1 MSEAQAPYMIE
12 VIPAEVRE
20 RVRVRAHDGTL
31 LKLDNLLE
39 LRDVLDEIKHRGEPV
54 VMQFYE
60 EAAADLCRSKETVRH
75 DLATIRE
82 YTEADLRRW
91 LNNGLSF
98 DHIVKAN
105 MVAEVSQRTPKELLD
120 DALDNGDEHGHAM
133 TVDKMLDYALGG
145 RVSWSVWKRVNMAF
159 GRLVK
164 LATRTLKGDR
174 RVAFDEWLE
183 QGRQF
188 FVEQQ
193 EEPNK

>member
-1 MSEAQAPYMIE
+1 
-12 VIPAEVRE
+12 
-20 RVRVRAHDGTL
+20 
-31 LKLDNLLE
+31 
-39 LRDVLDEIKHRGEPV
+39 
-54 VMQFYE
+54 
-60 EAAADLCRSKETVRH
+60 
-75 DLATIRE
+75 
-82 YTEADLRRW
+82 
-91 LNNGLSF
+91 
-98 DHIVKAN
+98 
-105 MVAEVSQRTPKELLD
+105 
-120 DALDNGDEHGHAM
+120 M